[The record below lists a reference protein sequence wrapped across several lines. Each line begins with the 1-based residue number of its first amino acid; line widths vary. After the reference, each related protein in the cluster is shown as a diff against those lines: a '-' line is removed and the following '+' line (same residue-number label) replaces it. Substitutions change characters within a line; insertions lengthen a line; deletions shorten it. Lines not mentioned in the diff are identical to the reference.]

1 MSADPRYIPG
11 SLRNLPPAGDRR
23 AGFRFVFRTQGNRSL
38 YYVAHR
44 MTLTVD
50 GLDIPGERLRLTRD
64 GVTVR
69 ASDLVKTDWV
79 PLEGESI
86 EVAAEHPGGLG
97 HGRHRIRLQALFG
110 GVWGSAR
117 AGTPATLCEFE
128 AELAPE
134 GQ

>member
-1 MSADPRYIPG
+1 MSTDPRYIPG
-11 SLRNLPPAGDRR
+11 SLRNLPLAGDRS
-23 AGFRFVFRTQGNRSL
+23 AGFRFVFRTQGSRSL
-38 YYVAHR
+38 YYVTHR

-50 GLDIPGERLRLTRD
+50 GVAIPGEKLRLTRN

-69 ASDLVKTDWV
+69 ASDLVRTDWV

-97 HGRHRIRLQALFG
+97 PGRHRIRLQALFG

-117 AGTPATLCEFE
+117 AAIPTTLCDFE
-128 AELAPE
+128 AEIASAD
-134 GQ
+134 